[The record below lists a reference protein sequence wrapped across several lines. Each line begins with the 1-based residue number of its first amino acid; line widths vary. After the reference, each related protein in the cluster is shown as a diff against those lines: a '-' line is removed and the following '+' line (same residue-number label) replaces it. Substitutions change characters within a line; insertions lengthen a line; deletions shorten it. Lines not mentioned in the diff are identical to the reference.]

1 MLSQVPSYAQW
12 VVSILIKG
20 PEEKDCK
27 RCSNRGNN
35 KSEIQPYNQ
44 IMPRLPGCL
53 FKFIQK
59 QPPQKS
65 YWCKKTDEVFL
76 EISHNIHKES
86 ICVRVSF
93 LRFTKKETL
102 AQLFS
107 CEFCKIS
114 KNTFFTEQLLRSWG
128 LLLLFTD
135 ISFTFL
141 SPFCSQ
147 LAIGTLYIVCLF
159 YNLTIFMIAVAIFPV
174 FYIYL
179 LFPKLYLFPALYL
192 CPVPPFLLLTER

>member
-1 MLSQVPSYAQW
+1 MLHHYVSRFVTSLEQSELVNEMQEHKLINYMLSQVPRYAQW

-114 KNTFFTEQLLRSWG
+114 KNTFFTEQLWTTASLSIKHAHFQRGCFDFIYTPMFSYRPPMRS
-128 LLLLFTD
+128 F
-135 ISFTFL
+135 F
-141 SPFCSQ
+141 
-147 LAIGTLYIVCLF
+147 
-159 YNLTIFMIAVAIFPV
+159 
-174 FYIYL
+174 
-179 LFPKLYLFPALYL
+179 
-192 CPVPPFLLLTER
+192 